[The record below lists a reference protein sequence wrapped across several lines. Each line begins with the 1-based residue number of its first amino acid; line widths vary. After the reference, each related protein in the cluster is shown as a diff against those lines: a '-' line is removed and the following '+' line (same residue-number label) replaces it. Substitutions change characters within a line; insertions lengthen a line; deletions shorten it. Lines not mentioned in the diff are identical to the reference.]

1 MDRARKLVVIGDLNG
16 ADDVL
21 IDMLQG
27 MKLIDEDLRWV
38 GGRSELVQMG
48 DLFNRGGG
56 ALRAFRLL
64 LDLRRQARDVGG
76 DVTVLLGNHEAM
88 TALRHEGYCTEA
100 EYLAFASAKD
110 RRAWPSRVSRA
121 LRRIVRDHTPRGVIL
136 PIHPRLEAWKI
147 ANVPGRAE
155 LRRALAPR
163 GKLGRELRGLPVVY
177 ASGGCVFVHGGLLP
191 RYAKLGVDG
200 LNALARTEWSEA
212 PSCLW
217 MLPKKSLFRNPDGPL
232 WDRSLVEESRKARLA
247 LRRSLELLGVRR
259 MVVGH
264 TQTSSLPGGR
274 EGEVCLLAGGRL
286 VAVDVGLRSG
296 KHTPR
301 AALIVRGAAG
311 FEWTPRGTRQ
321 LWDDESAPPL

>member
-1 MDRARKLVVIGDLNG
+1 MDRGRKVVVIGDLNG

-21 IDMLQG
+21 VDVLRG
-27 MKLIDEDLRWV
+27 TKLVDDELRWI

-64 LDLRRQARDVGG
+64 QELKTQAREAGG
-76 DVTVLLGNHEAM
+76 AVTVLLGNHEAM

-100 EYLAFASAKD
+100 EYLAFATAKQ
-110 RRAWPSRVSRA
+110 RREWPERVSRA
-121 LRRIVRDHTPRGVIL
+121 LRRIVKDHSPRGVIL

-147 ANVPGRAE
+147 ANVPGKVE
-155 LRRALAPR
+155 LRRALGPR
-163 GKLGRELRGLPVVY
+163 GKVGRALRELPVAHV
-177 ASGGCVFVHGGLLP
+177 ADDCVFVHGGLLP
-191 RYAKLGVDG
+191 SYAKLGIEGV
-200 LNALARTEWSEA
+200 NALARAEWSKA

-217 MLPKKSLFRNPDGPL
+217 LLPKKSLFRNPDGPL
-232 WDRSLVEESRKARLA
+232 WNRSLVEENRRARAA
-247 LRRSLELLGVRR
+247 LRRSLDLLGVKR

-296 KHTPR
+296 KSTPR
-301 AALIVRGAAG
+301 TALIVRGAAG
-311 FEWTPRGTRQ
+311 FEWTPSGTRQ
-321 LWDDESAPPL
+321 LWDDSVVAAE